1 MLSKIPKNVTMPLK
15 SYHRAKITPTIAAAL
30 ALHATAPLSSRDFHS
45 SSHLITSFLGEGKQ
59 QSPQHLLFSNVSK
72 FQKLQSYRSCSSSSV
87 LPSHIKVNLPALS
100 PTMESGTVV
109 SWQKKEGDKLEEGD
123 LLCEIETDKA
133 TMGFETPEEGYL
145 AKILIPEGTKDVTI
159 GKLLCIIV
167 ENKDDVEAFANFTGA
182 EDTGSAKSAEPKK
195 EVEKPKK
202 EEKQDAPAAAALAPT
217 PQPKSEQKSSQNDG
231 DRVKATPYA
240 KKLAAEQNVD
250 LQSVSGSGPG
260 GRVLAADLSSAQSR
274 SSSAPSKS
282 AGGGA
287 AASKKKS
294 DTDYI
299 DIPLS
304 NMRKTIAK
312 RLTESKSNIPHYY
325 LTAEIAID
333 DTMELRQRLNTMLK
347 EKAKSGEK
355 PQKLSV
361 NDFIIKASALA
372 CLKVP
377 EANSFWMDTFVRQN
391 NNVDISV
398 AVSTDAGLITPIV
411 FDAHAKGL
419 GTISR
424 EVSSLAA
431 KAREGKLQP
440 HEFQG
445 GTFTISNLG
454 MFGSVSDFSAIINPP
469 QSCILAVGGAEK
481 KLVPCNENG
490 YRTIQTMKV
499 TLSCD
504 HRVVDGAVGA
514 VWLKHF
520 KECLEHPHTMLL

>member
-1 MLSKIPKNVTMPLK
+1 MLSKISAGKNITMPLK
-15 SYHRAKITPTIAAAL
+15 SYHRAKITPTLSAAL
-30 ALHATAPLSSRDFHS
+30 ALHSGTPLSRNFHSSTLISSLNNVGKPQQILSSRVPRFY
-45 SSHLITSFLGEGKQ
+45 
-59 QSPQHLLFSNVSK
+59 K
-72 FQKLQSYRSCSSSSV
+72 FQAYSSGSF
-87 LPSHIKVNLPALS
+87 PTHTKVNLPALS

-145 AKILIPEGTKDVTI
+145 AKILIAEGTKDVAI

-167 ENKDDVEAFANFTGA
+167 ENKDDVEAFASFTGA

-195 EVEKPKK
+195 EFEKPKK
-202 EEKQDAPAAAALAPT
+202 EEKQDAPAASAPT
-217 PQPKSEQKSSQNDG
+217 PQPKFEQKSSQPSQNDG

-260 GRVLAADLSSAQSR
+260 GRVLAADLSSSQSR
-274 SSSAPSKS
+274 SSSTPSKS

-287 AASKKKS
+287 AASKKQS
-294 DTDYI
+294 DADYI

-419 GTISR
+419 GTISS